1 MGMKIKYYTRLVLL
15 FFCFT
20 SVKVMIVFI
29 VLNLIHLG
37 MKIDL
42 DISSRD
48 SSLRERYDSE

>member
-29 VLNLIHLG
+29 VLDLIHLG

-48 SSLRERYDSE
+48 STLRERYDSE